1 MNFIDDT
8 PRLELFR
15 VAGIPVKID
24 ATFILVPL
32 FLIGLLQQAPLA
44 AAGPIF
50 ATIVGGVFFSVLFHE
65 LGHATLARLFGVPV
79 GEILVGGFYG
89 YARMLE
95 IPRST
100 VANVI
105 ILFAGPLAN
114 AVLFLA
120 LWHLLGAPEIT
131 SRGYFH
137 YVERPDWPDWIAAR
151 PWLIQALMTL
161 ARINLAMAIF
171 NLLPAFPLDGGR
183 IYRDVIATVIS
194 RATAAKVIA
203 GLGVVVGLWAAVT
216 GFRIDL
222 VLMLIGAQIAIMNWA
237 ILKQPQDAEEL

>member
-1 MNFIDDT
+1 MNILDDT

-15 VAGIPVKID
+15 LGSVSVKID

-32 FLIGLLQQAPLA
+32 FLIGILQQAPLA
-44 AAGPIF
+44 IAGPAF
-50 ATIVGGVFFSVLFHE
+50 AAIIAGVFFSVLFHE
-65 LGHATLARLFGVPV
+65 LGHTALARLFGVPV

-95 IPRST
+95 APRST
-100 VANVI
+100 AANII

-114 AVLFLA
+114 AVLFVV
-120 LWHLLGAPEIT
+120 LWRLLGSPEVTYSGNFIFT
-131 SRGYFH
+131 
-137 YVERPDWPDWIAAR
+137 ERPYWLADK
-151 PWLIQALMTL
+151 PWLLYATMTL

-183 IYRDVIATVIS
+183 IYRDIVATVTP
-194 RATAAKVIA
+194 RVTAAKIIA
-203 GLGVVVGLWAAVT
+203 GLGVIVGLWAAVT

-237 ILKQPQDAEEL
+237 ILKQPEDAEQL